1 MVGKPLTKQMKLQ
14 ESQEKISEELNVQE
28 ENKHQWQGIEQFAPL
43 ITLSVI
49 YYIWNTL

>member
-1 MVGKPLTKQMKLQ
+1 MVGKPLMKQMKLQ

-49 YYIWNTL
+49 YYI